1 MLNSKDFWQFD
12 TQNSFDFKGFLVKM
26 VSYWKWFLAS
36 WIIAFIIA
44 YNINVRKEKIYAVDT
59 TIAVKEESNPLF
71 TSNTSLTF
79 NWGGT
84 SDQVQNIAMTLT
96 SRSHNEDVVDKLGF
110 YVDYLKEGNY
120 NKEDVYGSTPFLI
133 VLDKDNYQLLNIP
146 IAITFINQEEFEI
159 NIPFESD
166 EVQVYNYFTKTASTT
181 IVPMGEYKKRFK
193 VGQKIIL
200 PFLNCTL
207 KLTDNPGFIADK
219 KYFIRFNNFDGVVA
233 RYKSIAT
240 NIEPKAP
247 SILKLSLQGNN
258 KARLVD
264 YLNATVEILIKKEL
278 DRKNKFATNTISF
291 IDSTLIDMGNKLKAN
306 EDEIKTFSQD
316 KNVYEIEAGG
326 QVLSEKLTEYDL
338 QKDAINRKIA
348 YYNNLRAYLTKSTD
362 YSKLPAPSVAGIE
375 DPNIIANVSKL
386 ILLSTEREEMTYS
399 VKNEKMFKE
408 FDKDIEALKKVILET
423 IASAKTSL
431 DYDLSQ
437 VNDRIQSVDGEIKKL
452 PAAQQELM
460 KITRNFN
467 LNNVIFTKFL
477 EKRNEAD
484 IVKAAN
490 LPDLHFI
497 DTAKDTGGGQ
507 IGPKT
512 GVNYILA
519 FLLGLFLPL
528 TVIFTKFFLE
538 NSILSTDEIAKLTKV
553 PVIGVV
559 GYKKTESDLAVYEK
573 PKSALAES
581 FRAIRSSLQFLYKK
595 NNLEGSKTLML
606 TSSISGEGKTFCSIN
621 IATVFALSEKKTVI
635 VGLDLRKPRIFDD
648 FKINNT
654 TGVVHYLIGQRT
666 LEEVTQKSHIPFL
679 DIITS
684 GPIPP
689 NPSELLL
696 GDLMGDLI
704 AELKQKYDYI
714 VLDTPPIGLVSDSV
728 ELANYADVVLY
739 VMRQNYTKKDMIS
752 LLNNHVNRGELKN
765 VSIIFNGYESKAKY
779 GTRYGTGYGY
789 GYGAYASGYHVE
801 DDPKRLLARIKA
813 KFTTKK

>member
-12 TQNSFDFKGFLVKM
+12 NQSSFDFKSFLVKTI
-26 VSYWKWFLAS
+26 SYWKWFLAS
-36 WIIAFIIA
+36 WIIAFVIA
-44 YNINVRKEKIYAVDT
+44 YNINIRKEKLYEIDT
-59 TIAVKEESNPLF
+59 TISVKEENNPLF

-96 SRSHNEDVVDKLGF
+96 SRSHNEDVVDKLDF
-110 YVDYLKEGNY
+110 YVEYLKEGKY
-120 NKEDVYGSTPFLI
+120 NLEDAYGSVPFKI
-133 VLDKDNYQLLNIP
+133 NLDKDNDQLLNTL
-146 IAITFINQEEFEI
+146 IAITFINQEEYEMV
-159 NIPFESD
+159 IPFESD
-166 EVQVYNYFTKTASTT
+166 EVQVYNYFSKTAGTT
-181 IVPMGEYKKRFK
+181 IVKVGEFKKRFK
-193 VGQKIIL
+193 IGQKVQL
-200 PFLNCTL
+200 PFLNITL
-207 KLTDNPGFIADK
+207 QLTDNPGFIADK
-219 KYFIRFNNFDGVVA
+219 KYLIRFNNFDGVVA
-233 RYKSIAT
+233 RYKSITT

-247 SILKLSLQGNN
+247 SIIRLSLQGTN

-264 YLNATVEILIKKEL
+264 YLNATVDILIKKEL

-291 IDSTLIDMGNKLKAN
+291 IDSTLIDMGNKLKEN
-306 EDEIKTFSQD
+306 EEEIKSFSQD

-326 QVLSEKLTEYDL
+326 QVLSEKLTEFDL
-338 QKDAINRKIA
+338 QKDAIQRKIA
-348 YYNNLRAYLTKSTD
+348 YYNNLRNYLIKSTD

-386 ILLSTEREEMTYS
+386 ILLSTEREEMTYT
-399 VKNEKMFKE
+399 VKNEKMFKD

-423 IASAKTSL
+423 ITSAKSSL
-431 DYDLSQ
+431 DFDLSQ
-437 VNDRIQSVDGEIKKL
+437 VNEKIQSIDAEIKKL

-497 DTAKDTGGGQ
+497 DTAKDIGGGQ

-528 TVIFTKFFLE
+528 TVIFTMFFLE
-538 NSILSTDEIAKLTKV
+538 NSILSTDEITKLTKV
-553 PVIGVV
+553 PIIGVV
-559 GYKKTESDLAVYEK
+559 GVKRTESDLAVFEK

-648 FKINNT
+648 FKINNNV
-654 TGVVHYLIGQRT
+654 GVVNYLIGQKT

-679 DIITS
+679 DVITA
-684 GPIPP
+684 GPVPP
-689 NPSELLL
+689 NPSELLMS
-696 GDLMGDLI
+696 DLMIDLLT
-704 AELKQKYDYI
+704 ALKQKYDYI
-714 VLDTPPIGLVSDSV
+714 ILDTPPIGLVSDSI

-739 VMRQNYTKKDMIS
+739 VMRQNYTKKDMVS
-752 LLNNHVNRGELKN
+752 TLNNHVTRGELKN

-779 GTRYGTGYGY
+779 GTNYGTGYGY
-789 GYGAYASGYHVE
+789 GYGTYASGYHHE
-801 DDPKRLLARIKA
+801 DKPKGFFSKIKEHFSN
-813 KFTTKK
+813 KG

>member
-12 TQNSFDFKGFLVKM
+12 NQNSFDFKSFLVKTI
-26 VSYWKWFLAS
+26 SYWKWFLAS
-36 WIIAFIIA
+36 WIIAFVIA
-44 YNINVRKEKIYAVDT
+44 YNINIRKDKLYEIDT
-59 TIAVKEESNPLF
+59 TISVKEENNPLF

-96 SRSHNEDVVDKLGF
+96 SRSHNEDVVDKLDF
-110 YVDYLKEGNY
+110 YVEYLKEGKY
-120 NKEDVYGSTPFLI
+120 NLEDAYGSTPFKI
-133 VLDKDNYQLLNIP
+133 KLDKDNYQLLNTLIT
-146 IAITFINQEEFEI
+146 ITFINQEEYEI
-159 NIPFESD
+159 LIPFETD

-181 IVPMGEYKKRFK
+181 IGKVGEFKKRYK
-193 VGQKIIL
+193 VGQKVIL
-200 PFLNCTL
+200 PFLNFTL
-207 KLTDNPGFIADK
+207 LLTDNPGFIADK

-247 SILKLSLQGNN
+247 SIIRLSLQGNN

-264 YLNATVEILIKKEL
+264 YLNATVTILIKKEL
-278 DRKNKFATNTISF
+278 DRKNKFATNTINF

-306 EDEIKTFSQD
+306 EDEIKSFSRD

-326 QVLSEKLTEYDL
+326 QVLSEKLTEFDL

-348 YYNNLRAYLTKSTD
+348 YYNNLRNYLVKSTD

-386 ILLSTEREEMTYS
+386 ILLSTQREEMAYT
-399 VKNEKMFKE
+399 VKNEKMFKD

-423 IASAKTSL
+423 ITSAKASL
-431 DYDLSQ
+431 DFDLSHI
-437 VNDRIQSVDGEIKKL
+437 NERIQSIDAEIKKL

-497 DTAKDTGGGQ
+497 DTAKDIGGGQ

-528 TVIFTKFFLE
+528 TIIFTIFFLE
-538 NSILSTDEIAKLTKV
+538 NSILSTDEITKLTKV
-553 PVIGVV
+553 PIIGVV
-559 GYKKTESDLAVYEK
+559 GVKRTETDLAVFEK

-654 TGVVHYLIGQRT
+654 IGVVNYLIGQKT
-666 LEEVTQKSHIPFL
+666 LEEVTQKSYIPFL
-679 DIITS
+679 DVITA

-689 NPSELLL
+689 NPSELLMS
-696 GDLMGDLI
+696 DLMIDLLT
-704 AELKQKYDYI
+704 ALKQKYDYI
-714 VLDTPPIGLVSDSV
+714 ILDTPPIGLVSDSI
-728 ELANYADVVLY
+728 ELSNYADVVLY
-739 VMRQNYTKKDMIS
+739 IMRQNYTKKDMVS
-752 LLNNHVNRGELKN
+752 TLNNHVTRGELNN

-779 GTRYGTGYGY
+779 GTNSGTGYGY
-789 GYGAYASGYHVE
+789 GYGAYASGYHHE
-801 DDPKRLLARIKA
+801 DKPKGFISKLKERFSNRS
-813 KFTTKK
+813 